1 MGVAAFELGVGLAD
15 LRQRVDVRDRHL
27 ELPVGDQ
34 PGQFVRVRSGKRH
47 GGGGARELAHHQ
59 IAATE
64 QTMLLEDQAT
74 GKASEMED
82 RLTEQLVERGGLWS
96 RSVQE

>member
-1 MGVAAFELGVGLAD
+1 
-15 LRQRVDVRDRHL
+15 
-27 ELPVGDQ
+27 
-34 PGQFVRVRSGKRH
+34 
-47 GGGGARELAHHQ
+47 
-59 IAATE
+59 
-64 QTMLLEDQAT
+64 MLLEDQAT